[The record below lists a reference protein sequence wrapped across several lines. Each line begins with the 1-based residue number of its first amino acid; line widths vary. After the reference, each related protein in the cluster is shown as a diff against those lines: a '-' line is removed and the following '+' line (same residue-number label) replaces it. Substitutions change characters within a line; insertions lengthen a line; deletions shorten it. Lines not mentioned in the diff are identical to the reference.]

1 MCLPSG
7 GSSGPPPPDPNIA
20 RRRKEELQ
28 RQQAEAS
35 RLKDEAYRQR
45 VEATYGRRGRA
56 SLLAGGKGGRGF
68 ELDRGLLTKD
78 TLGA

>member
-1 MCLPSG
+1 MCLPG
-7 GSSGPPPPDPNIA
+7 GGGGPPPPDPNIA

>member
-1 MCLPSG
+1 MCLPG
-7 GSSGPPPPDPNIA
+7 GGGGPPPPDPNIA

-35 RLKDEAYRQR
+35 RLKDQAYRER
-45 VEATYGRRGRA
+45 VQATYGRRGRA